1 MEKIR
6 IRDKHPSRFC
16 SAAYIGFKKKLL
28 TCRQNDPVDVSPVL
42 SKTRPKSRKQ
52 RTRKPPP
59 PDTEEDSDFLDEL
72 QLSPPRRKKSRP
84 LKTVVVDSSSDYD
97 VDDAGSVVVQDDAAS
112 TTLVAEP
119 SLEDLRNMGL
129 VSDSSSPASPASL
142 STKVESSRREQA
154 TTTVVSQTSPGGIKS
169 APRRAFQPPRP
180 IAAAAKQALVSS
192 PDPRSQKSDD
202 ATQSSMASNELDAY
216 TESLAQVKTY

>member
-1 MEKIR
+1 
-6 IRDKHPSRFC
+6 
-16 SAAYIGFKKKLL
+16 
-28 TCRQNDPVDVSPVL
+28 VDVSPVL
-42 SKTRPKSRKQ
+42 SNTRPKSRKQ
-52 RTRKPPP
+52 RARKPPP
-59 PDTEEDSDFLDEL
+59 PDTEDDSDFLDEL

-129 VSDSSSPASPASL
+129 VSDSSSPASPAAL
-142 STKVESSRREQA
+142 STKFDSLRSEQ
-154 TTTVVSQTSPGGIKS
+154 TKTIVSQSSSGGIKS
-169 APRRAFQPPRP
+169 VSGRAFQRGFQPPRP
-180 IAAAAKQALVSS
+180 IAAAAQQALVSS
-192 PDPRSQKSDD
+192 QDPRSQKSDD

-216 TESLAQVKTY
+216 TESLAQVNTY